1 MEGITVD
8 LERNVWPYVLPF
20 PVDVRQRRLIW
31 KILQSKVGIGILARL
46 NVEKPTYQ
54 KELIERL
61 PYSNKSIIEYLKL
74 MVSTGILEYGMEK
87 AKAKGKNV
95 WIKWYKPTK
104 FGKWLILFLKSPR
117 EISSET
123 VKETVEE
130 LFQIYSANIVEFC
143 QKYDLNIEYF
153 HQVLDEKFL
162 EEWREETP
170 QIKPEVVVFGSA
182 AIDLYGRIEKL
193 PEHDETAYIEVFNVS
208 PGGMGANVAVALSRL
223 NVPVAFI
230 GKIGSDQA
238 GRLLLENFRK
248 NRVNVSNI
256 VIERGRTS
264 LQTLILFGP
273 KSERRI
279 MAIGLPNPAISVS
292 SPEEINWKL
301 LKSSR
306 IVYVGE
312 VFTEV
317 ASTIADF
324 AKNSGK
330 TVIYRPGAPYLRLG
344 IEKIREI
351 LERVDIFIMNEAGW
365 NQLKDSSKGKLSS
378 IAQLQRYGPETIILT
393 KGSQGC
399 EVWADNQHKSY
410 PVPKYLTEKF
420 RVVDPTGAGDSFSA
434 ALIKKLLEGSS
445 LEEAIRFAQVAAYIT
460 CSRLGAS
467 PAFPTLEEIMENFG

>member
-1 MEGITVD
+1 ME
-8 LERNVWPYVLPF
+8 LEKNVWPYVLPF
-20 PVDVRQRRLIW
+20 PVDIKQRRLVW
-31 KILQSKVGIGILARL
+31 KILQSKVGMGILARL

-54 KELIERL
+54 KELIRKL

-74 MVSTGILEYGMEK
+74 MVSAGIVEHGMEK
-87 AKAKGKNV
+87 VRIKKKNV
-95 WIKWYKPTK
+95 WVKWYKPTK
-104 FGKWLILFLKSPR
+104 FGKWLILFLKSPQ
-117 EISSET
+117 EISRET

-143 QKYDLNIEYF
+143 QKYNLNMEYF

-162 EEWREETP
+162 EEWRAETP

-182 AIDLYGRIEKL
+182 AIDLYGSIEKL

-238 GRLLLENFRK
+238 GRLLLENLRK

-256 VIERGRTS
+256 VIERGKAS

-279 MAIGLPNPAISVS
+279 IAIGLPNPAISVS

-301 LKSSR
+301 LKSSK
-306 IVYVGE
+306 IVYIGE
-312 VFTEV
+312 VFIEV
-317 ASTIADF
+317 ASAIADF

-330 TVIYRPGAPYLRLG
+330 TVIYRPGTPYLKLG
-344 IEKIREI
+344 VDRIRDV
-351 LERVDIFIMNEAGW
+351 LEHTDIFILNEIGW
-365 NQLKDSSKGKLSS
+365 SELKRSSKGRLSN
-378 IAQLQRYGPETIILT
+378 INGLQKYGPETIILT
-393 KGSQGC
+393 KGGTGC
-399 EVWADNQHKSY
+399 EIWTDREHRVY
-410 PVPKYLTEKF
+410 PISKDLVRRFKI
-420 RVVDPTGAGDSFSA
+420 VDPTGAGDSFSA
-434 ALIKKLLEGSS
+434 ALIKKLLDGSS
-445 LEEAIRFAQVAAYIT
+445 FEEAIYFAQVAACIT

-467 PAFPTLEEIMENFG
+467 PAFPTLEEIMENYG